1 MRTSQPDLPPQQLR
15 LAFRRRPAVLLL
27 ALAATLLFGCRA
39 RLDVEAKQ
47 YSFTEMELTL
57 YHVKGGSRVTL
68 GKQAF
73 TVQAG
78 DHRLGYETGLDGRCR
93 ITLPEGLPESVRKIS
108 IDADGLHGE
117 ADFRPQRVLR
127 SLSCACLPQNYFRIT
142 VSCDE
147 VVRREEFRVTPE
159 PEFKATREPVT
170 GPLKVRIGEIERDE
184 RITDGVFTLALSQQ
198 ELPAVLAASSI
209 EVVSGDQR
217 AKAAFR
223 LPPQDNTVGFGEK
236 TLSGSAFTGT
246 VENRTLETKVVKVT
260 AGCREGE
267 SWLVGHIIGR
277 RYFVEKE
284 AELAPGEVRRFELEF
299 PAPLFGTYRTDAD
312 LRVVR

>member
-1 MRTSQPDLPPQQLR
+1 MRTNRPGIPPQQP
-15 LAFRRRPAVLLL
+15 RPDVPRIAALLLL
-27 ALAATLLFGCRA
+27 ALAATFLSGCRA
-39 RLDVEAKQ
+39 KLEVEAKQ

-57 YHVKGGSRVTL
+57 YREKGGSRVTL

-93 ITLPEGLPESVRKIS
+93 ISLPEGLPESVRKLS
-108 IDADGLHGE
+108 IDADGLHE
-117 ADFRPQRVLR
+117 EVAYRPQRVLR
-127 SLSCACLPQNYFRIT
+127 SLSCGCLPQNYFRIT

-147 VVRREEFRVTPE
+147 VVRREEFRVAPE
-159 PEFKATREPVT
+159 SEFKVTKEPVT
-170 GPLKVRIGEIERDE
+170 GPVKVRIGPIERDE
-184 RITDGVFTLALSQQ
+184 RITDGVFILALSQQ

-209 EVVSGDQR
+209 EVVSGDR
-217 AKAAFR
+217 RTKAALR

-246 VENRTLETKVVKVT
+246 VENRTLESKVVKVT

-299 PAPLFGTYRTDAD
+299 PAPLFGTYRTDVD